1 MPAVWLLH
9 HVFTG
14 LFANE
19 SNVLSLFL
27 IKVHQETLNSVVTV
41 YVTGMSEREEKKKV
55 PGLFSNLFI
64 FLLVP
69 LWLF

>member
-1 MPAVWLLH
+1 MPVVWLLRR
-9 HVFTG
+9 VFTG
-14 LFANE
+14 LFAHG

-27 IKVHQETLNSVVTV
+27 IEVHQESLNSVVTV
-41 YVTGMSEREEKKKV
+41 YVTGMSEREGEKKV